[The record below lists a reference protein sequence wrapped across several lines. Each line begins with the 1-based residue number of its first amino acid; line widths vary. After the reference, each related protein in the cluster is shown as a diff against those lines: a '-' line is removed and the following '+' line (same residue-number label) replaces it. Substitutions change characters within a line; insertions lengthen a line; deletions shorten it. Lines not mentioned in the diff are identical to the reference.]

1 MELSE
6 PAMIDIWGATWHSS
20 GHGTKQY
27 THQYELAATARR
39 YEQYEITYAAKV
51 SCAADV
57 PRRGR
62 NVLST
67 GFRSAKSGDIPV

>member
-20 GHGTKQY
+20 GRGTKQY
-27 THQYELAATARR
+27 THQYELASTARR

-51 SCAADV
+51 SSAAEL
-57 PRRGR
+57 PRCGRGM
-62 NVLST
+62 L
-67 GFRSAKSGDIPV
+67 